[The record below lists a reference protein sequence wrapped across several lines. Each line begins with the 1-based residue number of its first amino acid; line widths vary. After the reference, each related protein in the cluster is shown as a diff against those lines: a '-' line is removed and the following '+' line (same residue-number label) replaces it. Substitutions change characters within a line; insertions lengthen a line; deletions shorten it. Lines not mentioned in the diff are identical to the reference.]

1 MAIAS
6 IEIGR
11 ASQMQNSSI
20 NGDCRDAAELTV
32 TSGVTNTTSAFT
44 YTPEEPG
51 LTVRIATDSTGCYV
65 AVGTT
70 PDPTATTKTSATTA
84 RRFLPA
90 AASIELPFGNGM
102 KVAVRG
108 L

>member
-11 ASQMQNSSI
+11 AYQGQASSI
-20 NGDCRDAAELTV
+20 NGDCMLQEELTV
-32 TSGVTNTTSAFT
+32 TSGANTTTAAFAFIEAG
-44 YTPEEPG
+44 Y
-51 LTVRIATDSTGCYV
+51 VARISTDATGCYV

-70 PDPTATTKTSATTA
+70 PLPTATTKTSTTTA
-84 RRFLPA
+84 RRWLPA
-90 AASIELPFGNGM
+90 AASIELPIGDGM

>member
-11 ASQMQNSSI
+11 AYEGQRSSI
-20 NGDCRDAAELTV
+20 NGPCRLQEQLTV
-32 TSGVTNTTSAFT
+32 TSGVTTTTSAFSSI
-44 YTPEEPG
+44 EPG
-51 LTVRIATDSTGCYV
+51 LVARISTDDTGCYV
-65 AVGTT
+65 AIGTT
-70 PDPTATTKTSATTA
+70 PDPTLTTESSGVSTA
-84 RRFLPA
+84 RRWLPA
-90 AASIELPFGNGM
+90 AASIELPIGNGQ

>member
-11 ASQMQNSSI
+11 AYQGQMSSI
-20 NGDCRDAAELTV
+20 NGPCRAQAELTV
-32 TSGVTNTTSAFT
+32 TSGATTTTSAFSDI
-44 YTPEEPG
+44 EPG
-51 LTVRIATDSTGCYV
+51 LVARISTDSTGCYV
-65 AVGTT
+65 AIGTT
-70 PDPTATTKTSATTA
+70 PDPTATTESSGVTTA
-84 RRFLPA
+84 RRWLPA
-90 AASIELPFGNGM
+90 AASIELPFGNGQ

>member
-6 IEIGR
+6 VEIGR
-11 ASQMQNSSI
+11 AYQGQMSSI
-20 NGDCRDAAELTV
+20 NGDAIVQEELAV
-32 TSGVTNTTSAFT
+32 ASGTTNTIATAVASI
-44 YTPEEPG
+44 EPG
-51 LTVRIATDSTGCYV
+51 LVARIATDSTGCYV

-70 PDPTATTKTSATTA
+70 PDPTATAKSSTTTA

-90 AASIELPFGNGM
+90 AASIELPIGTGM